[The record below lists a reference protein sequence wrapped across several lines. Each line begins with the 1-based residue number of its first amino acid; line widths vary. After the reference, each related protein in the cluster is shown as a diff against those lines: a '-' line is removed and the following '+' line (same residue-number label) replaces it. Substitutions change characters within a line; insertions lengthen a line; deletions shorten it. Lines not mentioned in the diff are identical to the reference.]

1 MEKAGV
7 AFGLATMSVVF
18 AAVVFVAENAR
29 DAPMQF
35 IERQFGFSPDGGDGS
50 IEVLVVIVLVAIISL
65 GALRLATIPT
75 SVRNEKRTRN
85 YKRSG

>member
-1 MEKAGV
+1 LGRREGSARIFSCDV
-7 AFGLATMSVVF
+7 WRIRLAPT
-18 AAVVFVAENAR
+18 
-29 DAPMQF
+29 
-35 IERQFGFSPDGGDGS
+35 ERQFGFSPDGGDGS